1 MTMKKKKVA
10 SLACLLSLSIN
21 LFILVLS
28 SALPSPSLLRG
39 VHPLDINYY
48 AAELIKCKDGSNSF
62 AKDRLND
69 DFCDCIDGTD
79 EPGTP
84 ACPRGKFYCR
94 NLGSQPQFLFS
105 SRVNDHICDCCDG
118 SDEYNGASFCPNTC
132 IMGNSIEY
140 KAEHYHTTSSNTLH
154 VDEMKVNG
162 RLDDMIRNLKD
173 LKVLAVIQLIIIA
186 FWAVFIFCRRMK
198 SSRQR
203 YRS

>member
-1 MTMKKKKVA
+1 MKKKKNTA
-10 SLACLLSLSIN
+10 TSLPWLLLLSIYLFILSLS
-21 LFILVLS
+21 
-28 SALPSPSLLRG
+28 SASPSPSLLRG
-39 VHPLDINYY
+39 VHPLDIKYY
-48 AAELIKCKDGSNSF
+48 AADVIKCKDGFNSF
-62 AKDRLND
+62 AKHRLND

-79 EPGTP
+79 EPGTS

-94 NLGSQPQFLFS
+94 NLGSQPQILFS

-140 KAEHYHTTSSNTLH
+140 KAEYHHTTSSNTLH
-154 VDEMKVNG
+154 VDEMKENG
-162 RLDDMIRNLKD
+162 RLDDIIRSLKD
-173 LKVLAVIQLIIIA
+173 LKVLALIQLIIVA
-186 FWAVFIFCRRMK
+186 FWAVWIFCRRMK

>member
-79 EPGTP
+79 EP
-84 ACPRGKFYCR
+84 
-94 NLGSQPQFLFS
+94 
-105 SRVNDHICDCCDG
+105 DCCDG